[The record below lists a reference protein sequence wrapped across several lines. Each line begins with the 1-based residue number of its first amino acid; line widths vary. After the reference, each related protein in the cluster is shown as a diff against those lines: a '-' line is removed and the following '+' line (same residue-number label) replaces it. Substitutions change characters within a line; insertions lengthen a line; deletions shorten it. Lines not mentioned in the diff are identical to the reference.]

1 MIFSGLTHNRILMKI
16 IFFFLK
22 TETEKGKHVYYQ
34 VSKADL
40 KFFFLLRPKRIDKR

>member
-16 IFFFLK
+16 IFFLK